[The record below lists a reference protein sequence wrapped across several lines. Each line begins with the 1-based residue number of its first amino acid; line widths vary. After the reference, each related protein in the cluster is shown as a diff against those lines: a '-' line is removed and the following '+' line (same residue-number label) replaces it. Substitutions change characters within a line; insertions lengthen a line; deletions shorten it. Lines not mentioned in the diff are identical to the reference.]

1 MAANALTS
9 AVEESLIG
17 FLRFVSST
25 PSVNMAE
32 LLNTY
37 SQTTEGDFDETE
49 QSVAG
54 TVDVA
59 TADNV
64 EDTLASRC
72 VDLKYSIYT
81 ACRRAINEIRV
92 DLVNNVRD
100 AIKFEIKME
109 LLTELGADTVP
120 QASNDAR
127 PAPATTLAQGLALSD
142 TFDTTQ
148 PMKPGSLADYMSAP
162 TPWVD
167 SAGGWQSQ
175 QPIKLN
181 ASMSGANNDALL
193 SNPLFQRI
201 NRGFERKSQGLS
213 YYDND
218 ALINA
223 RKDRVIPKNVDCTD
237 DDRAEDTTHK
247 FDLEKLKSINF
258 DDPAESDDVFDKLML
273 EKFGY

>member
-37 SQTTEGDFDETE
+37 SQATEGDFDETE
-49 QSVAG
+49 QPADNALAENTAAG
-54 TVDVA
+54 A
-59 TADNV
+59 LNNADNV

-120 QASNDAR
+120 QTSVVT
-127 PAPATTLAQGLALSD
+127 PATPTLALSVDHD
-142 TFDTTQ
+142 TFNTTQ
-148 PMKPGSLADYMSAP
+148 AMKPASLADYITASNTAP
-162 TPWVD
+162 TQFSASPWVD
-167 SAGGWQSQ
+167 DTSGWSQ
-175 QPIKLN
+175 PQPIKLN
-181 ASMSGANNDALL
+181 ASMGGNDALL

-213 YYDND
+213 YYDNE
-218 ALINA
+218 ALIEA
-223 RKDRVIPKNVDCTD
+223 RKNRVDT
-237 DDRAEDTTHK
+237 EDTDHK
-247 FDLEKLKSINF
+247 SDIEKLKSINF
-258 DDPAESDDVFDKLML
+258 DEPASDDLFDKLIL